1 MNDEGRA
8 TMERMITEFA
18 GPFWS
23 GRALG
28 LHNTTQRLTAAAGPP
43 LFGALIVAS
52 GYPAAWAL
60 CALFPL
66 AAVPLVPTPSHPPGP
81 YDAPPGPGR
90 DPGLLGVS

>member
-1 MNDEGRA
+1 MIAVLDNGLEA
-8 TMERMITEFA
+8 TAITEHA

-28 LHNTTQRLTAAAGPP
+28 LQNTGQRLTAAAGPP
-43 LFGALIVAS
+43 VVGATIMAA

-66 AAVPLVPTPSHPPGP
+66 AAVALVPSDSGSTQ
-81 YDAPPGPGR
+81 R
-90 DPGLLGVS
+90 DRKCLVGARVAQ